1 MVRTHR
7 KRVLPQSQHQFAK
20 LLPLDAQKKTE
31 PITHARVLHLLQRTL
46 SDEEFA
52 ALSLA
57 YTCAIVSDELLG
69 MGDRVKGYG
78 VMG

>member
-1 MVRTHR
+1 MVWTHR
-7 KRVLPQSQHQFAK
+7 KRVLPQSQHK
-20 LLPLDAQKKTE
+20 PTELLSPDTQKKTE

-69 MGDRVKGYG
+69 MGDRVKGDR